1 MAKLSSIFTFVI
13 LSYTFVLPSCLTVND
28 SLTVNGRQTKHTN
41 FPSTTTHFSSTKTS
55 SRINHGLQLTNNT
68 RKHGLEQEGDGKTKG
83 DSTNVL
89 RKRTMD
95 RRLSLKNLVHIRSF
109 PKPRKPF
116 QIRASSPF
124 VRSRLSSL
132 RSSTFKPIHIY
143 GSVPFQTFLSALSK
157 SRGQGS
163 SPPPVN
169 RAYTAPSYPQVSQE
183 GQDGQGEGGVGSS
196 VRGEV
201 GQFGG
206 IADKALVPR
215 QYPVPQAM
223 PMEAQGNFPMFLNAP
238 NPMSQP
244 FPMRGDFP
252 MLPPGNM
259 PYFDQPHN
267 YRVGHHTA
275 HHHSH
280 HKGKSGG
287 YKYIVDM
294 CFYM

>member
-1 MAKLSSIFTFVI
+1 MRSYACGHRMAKRSSIFTFVI
-13 LSYTFVLPSCLTVND
+13 LYTFVIPSCLR
-28 SLTVNGRQTKHTN
+28 LTVNGRQTKHTN
-41 FPSTTTHFSSTKTS
+41 HTTSATTHLSSTKTS
-55 SRINHGLQLTNNT
+55 SRINYGLQLRNNT
-68 RKHGLEQEGDGKTKG
+68 RKHGLEQDRDGITKEN
-83 DSTNVL
+83 STNVL

-95 RRLSLKNLVHIRSF
+95 RRLSLKNLVHFRSF
-109 PKPRKPF
+109 PKPQKPF

-169 RAYTAPSYPQVSQE
+169 RAYAAPSYPQVSQE
-183 GQDGQGEGGVGSS
+183 DQGAGGVGPS

-206 IADKALVPR
+206 MPR
-215 QYPVPQAM
+215 QYRVPQAM

-244 FPMRGDFP
+244 FPMGGDFP

-259 PYFDQPHN
+259 PYLDQPHG
-267 YRVGHHTA
+267 YPVGHHTV

-280 HKGKSGG
+280 HKG
-287 YKYIVDM
+287 
-294 CFYM
+294 